1 MRGLEGAYLTTGL
14 VINKGLEEKAAE
26 EMMSL
31 GENLGFCLKSKVD
44 EDVGGSD
51 AVQQRVPKGTCG
63 SDFHH
68 QQSESCVQ
76 RNKHTDLHE
85 DLNMGIG
92 FPGKRKGS

>member
-14 VINKGLEEKAAE
+14 VIYKGREEKAAE

-51 AVQQRVPKGTCG
+51 AVQQ
-63 SDFHH
+63 
-68 QQSESCVQ
+68 
-76 RNKHTDLHE
+76 
-85 DLNMGIG
+85 
-92 FPGKRKGS
+92 